1 MNEEIYGDIEIERAC
16 KDKFSVTVDIA
27 EVIVRAVAVGIT
39 AQATLF
45 KTTNGQVFLYITSQ
59 ATQLLDDVQKI
70 VTRMNLQAEQFVA
83 PNGEAEYFDRIGRD
97 KFKTM
102 FPGKPIATADD
113 LRYYKNLAPYNPALV
128 RIAKVN
134 GEVRAY
140 DPQSRTWHKVKD
152 YHFSKI
158 KTI

>member
-1 MNEEIYGDIEIERAC
+1 MNEEIYGDIAIERAC
-16 KDKFSVTVDIA
+16 KDKFVQTVDIA
-27 EVIVRAVAVGIT
+27 DVVVRAEPVGIT

-70 VTRMNLQAEQFVA
+70 VTRMNLEAEHFLPPGA
-83 PNGEAEYFDRIGRD
+83 EAEYFERIGRD

-102 FPGKPIATADD
+102 FPGKPIASADD

-128 RIAKVN
+128 RISKVN
-134 GEVRAY
+134 GEVRAF
-140 DPQSRTWHKVKD
+140 DPKSRTWHKAKD
-152 YHFSKI
+152 YHYSKI